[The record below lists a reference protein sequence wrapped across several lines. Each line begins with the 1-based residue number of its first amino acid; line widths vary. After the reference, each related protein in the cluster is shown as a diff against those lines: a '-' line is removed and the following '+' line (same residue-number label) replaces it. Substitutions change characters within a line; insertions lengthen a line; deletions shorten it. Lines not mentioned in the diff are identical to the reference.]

1 MNSVLLVVSMKL
13 ILREENCTQWR
24 FGVVD
29 GLCHYPK
36 AIIPN
41 CMRLGTNLIIIE
53 LGWGREDSDKFSER
67 FKKKVGVERY
77 SSVAKHICI

>member
-1 MNSVLLVVSMKL
+1 MRL

-24 FGVVD
+24 FRVAD

-41 CMRLGTNLIIIE
+41 CMQLGTNLIIIE
-53 LGWGREDSDKFSER
+53 LTVGGGGSDKFSER
-67 FKKKVGVERY
+67 LKKKKNVGVERY
-77 SSVAKHICI
+77 CSVAKHVCI